1 MVKRILLIL
10 GRRSGFDSV
19 LPVMP
24 VPWLMTQD
32 ERRKTLGDQ
41 EVQVVPVVPVVPVMP
56 VMPVVPVV
64 PVQSNYKILLCE
76 TLRLP
81 SAYLCEN
88 SCFSS
93 KFLFAFRK
101 KGLILISGIVKS
113 DEDPEIPCSYTF
125 D

>member
-19 LPVMP
+19 MPVMP

-41 EVQVVPVVPVVPVMP
+41 EVQVVPVVPFVPF
-56 VMPVVPVV
+56 V
-64 PVQSNYKILLCE
+64 PVQSNNNILLCE

-81 SAYLCEN
+81 SEYLCEN